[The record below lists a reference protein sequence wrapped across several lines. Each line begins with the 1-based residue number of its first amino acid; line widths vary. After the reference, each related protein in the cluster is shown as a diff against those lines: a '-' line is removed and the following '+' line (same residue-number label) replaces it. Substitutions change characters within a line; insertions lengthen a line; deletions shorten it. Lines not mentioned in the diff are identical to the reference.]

1 MSCVYRKNVW
11 FDLYHRSQTSAYSSK
26 TKLEIKVHYTMLA
39 DAQHDGRPV
48 ECTWR
53 LLMNAVDQM
62 AKITNSKRE
71 TR

>member
-1 MSCVYRKNVW
+1 
-11 FDLYHRSQTSAYSSK
+11 
-26 TKLEIKVHYTMLA
+26 MLA

-53 LLMNAVDQM
+53 PLMNAVDQM